1 MRLNQFT
8 VAQKLWSLVGCLLV
22 GLLLV
27 TAGSLLYLNG
37 VSATIAQQVQRA
49 QAAASLA
56 NEWRHL
62 TELSSDRSIVAAISS
77 EENLVEQ
84 QRKLMSEG
92 IARINDLQKQVA
104 ELARD

>member
-49 QAAASLA
+49 QAAASG
-56 NEWRHL
+56 
-62 TELSSDRSIVAAISS
+62 SSGAGTVQVTPSSAAPGSGGAGR
-77 EENLVEQ
+77 VT
-84 QRKLMSEG
+84 
-92 IARINDLQKQVA
+92 
-104 ELARD
+104 